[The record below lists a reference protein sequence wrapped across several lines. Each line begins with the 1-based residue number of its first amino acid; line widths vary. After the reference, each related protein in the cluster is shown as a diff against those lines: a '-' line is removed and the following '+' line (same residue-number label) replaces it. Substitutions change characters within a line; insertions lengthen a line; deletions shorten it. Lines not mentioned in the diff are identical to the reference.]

1 MKKSLFYLILAV
13 ALVFLSFGP
22 ASAEKNL
29 SVRDGI
35 EVPVIETMKKYDI
48 PDNEAMA
55 FVREMKTG
63 WVLGNTFDAFNG
75 ETRASGGSIEMEKSW
90 VGVKT
95 TREMIAAVKE
105 AGFNAI
111 RIPVSWHNHVDENN
125 QIDPQWL
132 ARVREV
138 TDWALEEGMF
148 AIVNIHHDNYP
159 DFFYPDTDHYE
170 TSAAYLSAIWKQMAD
185 CFADCDDHLI
195 LESMNEPRLSKNAAY
210 EWYWTKDQPVC
221 LEAADCINRF
231 NQLFVDTVRATG
243 GNNATR
249 YLAVPA
255 YDANPYYTCEDAFML
270 PADTAENRIIIAA
283 HAYTPYDFA
292 LNLKSGDTHFALTDN
307 KKKAEISLFM
317 NRLYEKFVSKG
328 IPVLLDEYGAL
339 EKNGNLQDRVNF
351 AAYYI
356 ASASARNITCFWW
369 DNHAFQGNGERFGL
383 LNRRTCTW
391 VYPEIVLAI
400 QNNCMLHRT
409 E

>member
-1 MKKSLFYLILAV
+1 MLKKLICICIAALLLPGMIPANAETELA
-13 ALVFLSFGP
+13 
-22 ASAEKNL
+22 
-29 SVRDGI
+29 VRDGI
-35 EVPVIETMKKYDI
+35 EVPVIENMKKFEI

-55 FVREMKTG
+55 FVKEMKTG

-75 ETRASGGSIEMEKSW
+75 ETRASRGSVEMEKSW
-90 VGVKT
+90 VQVKT
-95 TREMIAAVKE
+95 TREVIAAVKE

-125 QIDPQWL
+125 KIDPNWL

-159 DFFYPDTDHYE
+159 DFFYPDEAHYE
-170 TSAAYLSAIWKQMAD
+170 SSAAYLSAVWQQMAE

-195 LESMNEPRLSKNAAY
+195 LESMNEPRLTGNQSY
-210 EWYWTKDQPVC
+210 EWYWAKGQAEC
-221 LEAADCINRF
+221 MEAADCINRF

-255 YDANPYYTCEDAFML
+255 YDANPYYTVDEAFQL
-270 PADTAENRIIIAA
+270 PADTAENRIIVAA

-292 LNLKSGDTHFALTDN
+292 LNLNSNDTSFTLNDN
-307 KKKAEISLFM
+307 KKKAEISQFM
-317 NRLYEKFVSKG
+317 TRLYDRFIAKG
-328 IPVLLDEYGAL
+328 IPVLMDEYGAL

-351 AAYYI
+351 AAYYV
-356 ASASARNITCFWW
+356 ASASARNLTCFWW
-369 DNHAFQGNGERFGL
+369 DNHVFQGSGERFGL
-383 LNRRTCTW
+383 LNRRTATW

-400 QNNCMLHRT
+400 QKNCLLHRT
-409 E
+409 D